1 MVRGN
6 LTKASG
12 ALSAMIMVYYQLI
25 SVFAITSLGEYAQSH
40 LFPIY
45 SMAAVAEF
53 SVMQRLDSP
62 FYGHV
67 GVYRFCAHSAVLLPG
82 SSYVG
87 VSGAKAG
94 GFPRHWHRGA
104 LVLLLSLVLA
114 NNYQA
119 MRLIRS
125 FFASGIAVVLF
136 LLVVPGIV
144 LCTAARKKEVSQ

>member
-1 MVRGN
+1 M
-6 LTKASG
+6 
-12 ALSAMIMVYYQLI
+12 
-25 SVFAITSLGEYAQSH
+25 
-40 LFPIY
+40 P
-45 SMAAVAEF
+45 
-53 SVMQRLDSP
+53 
-62 FYGHV
+62 V
-67 GVYRFCAHSAVLLPG
+67 GVLINTAAIFL
-82 SSYVG
+82 
-87 VSGAKAG
+87 G
-94 GFPRHWHRGA
+94 GIVGA